1 MFRRVPGL
9 PMSELVNGSR
19 YPTPERIVG
28 VAAMLGDQQV
38 AGRQL
43 AREEGDRRGLAL
55 TTGFGTGQ

>member
-1 MFRRVPGL
+1 
-9 PMSELVNGSR
+9 MSELVNGSR
-19 YPTPERIVG
+19 NPTPGRIVE
-28 VAAMLGDQQV
+28 VAAMLGDRQV